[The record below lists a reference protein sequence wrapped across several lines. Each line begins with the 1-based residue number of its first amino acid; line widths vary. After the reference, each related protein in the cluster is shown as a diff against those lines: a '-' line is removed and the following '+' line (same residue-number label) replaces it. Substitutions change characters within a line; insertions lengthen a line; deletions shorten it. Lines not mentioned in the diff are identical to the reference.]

1 MPLGVPGQDNST
13 VGPLNLVSADTHAQA
28 RAARQAARSA
38 PVLAPSL
45 IADVTTTSIGEDLTD
60 KPSISAHT
68 TITDYLHRLKN
79 YFGPA
84 RGGR

>member
-13 VGPLNLVSADTHAQA
+13 VGPLNLVSADTHAEA

-38 PVLAPSL
+38 PVLARSP
-45 IADVTTTSIGEDLTD
+45 IADVTTTSIGEDFAA
-60 KPSISAHT
+60 KPSISVHMA
-68 TITDYLHRLKN
+68 ITDYVHPLKK